1 MAAKRQRCNVEKSE
15 QLKYYRTQSAA
26 EKAGE
31 RAHKKYYSVTVWRV
45 DDRTWAVHS
54 KELKPKDLR
63 QNASFSKK
71 AAKKYFKAG
80 YKRKLSKSALQ
91 GWQRMMQAHPTVY
104 PKKATYR
111 NPTVYD
117 SAGKAIGKFSRKAA
131 KIAARVVGGRVG
143 PTISFPTK
151 AALLKYAHEHGL
163 KVASLR
169 KVHS

>member
-1 MAAKRQRCNVEKSE
+1 MAAKRRRRNAEKSE

-31 RAHKKYYSVTVWRV
+31 RAHKKYYAVTVWRV
-45 DDRTWAVHS
+45 DDRNWAVHS

-63 QNASFSKK
+63 RNAGPGTLRSLKKKLKAKYPGSFRGWKQVK
-71 AAKKYFKAG
+71 AVTHR
-80 YKRKLSKSALQ
+80 KRAARKSVA
-91 GWQRMMQAHPTVY
+91 
-104 PKKATYR
+104 

-163 KVASLR
+163 KVSSLR